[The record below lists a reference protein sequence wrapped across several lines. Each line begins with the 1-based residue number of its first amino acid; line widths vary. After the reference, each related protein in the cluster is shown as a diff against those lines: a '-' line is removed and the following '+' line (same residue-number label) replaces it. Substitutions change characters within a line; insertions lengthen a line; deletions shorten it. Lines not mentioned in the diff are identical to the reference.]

1 MRVILDKLQGIQGN
15 LVRNNDNWRD
25 WNFQQLV
32 EALDKWTVRN
42 PILLSDKRNPEKSN
56 SYSKSYQ
63 PKQTKSEVMYCE
75 KPDNTS

>member
-1 MRVILDKLQGIQGN
+1 MEFSAISRGLRQMDCEKSY
-15 LVRNNDNWRD
+15 
-25 WNFQQLV
+25 
-32 EALDKWTVRN
+32 T
-42 PILLSDKRNPEKSN
+42 SDKRNPEKSN